1 MPWIIDGRELLFHL
15 RPCCSHRMPTGG
27 VPTVQHRWDRCGE
40 GKGPV
45 GQLEAEAAVQLAG
58 ALQDMQIAQH

>member
-1 MPWIIDGRELLFHL
+1 
-15 RPCCSHRMPTGG
+15 MPTGG
-27 VPTVQHRWDRCGE
+27 VPTVQHCWDRCGE